1 MLYLLGEAYSN
12 TVLRL
17 FASHLVLLSI
27 GVIIAGMLTYIL
39 LPRLWNRLPK
49 DHGKA
54 LVPQGERSAGKPT
67 GAGIILSLVAA
78 AVMLLVVPPDW
89 SVVGVVLSL
98 LAAMFF
104 GYKDDAS
111 TVPWGQ
117 LRKGLLDLFCAFV
130 AALCFCKWE
139 PVTIWLPLIKDALA
153 VPPAIYVPCATA
165 ILWLSINAM
174 NCSDGVD
181 GLAGSLG
188 LISLLSLSAL
198 LYLVLGNKFVAA
210 YLLLP
215 HYMDGA
221 KWAIMSATVA
231 GAVGGYLWHN
241 AEPSKVLMGDA
252 GSRMLGLAIGVEVLA
267 SGNPLL
273 IVVVAPVVLANGG
286 TGLVKIVLLRFLRR
300 LGFDIAP
307 TPSPTDAHDAPTPP
321 HRPGIIRLLNKVRF
335 PLHDHCRKNLGWS
348 NAQVLMRFV
357 LIQSVLIPI
366 LFAIFVKVR

>member
-1 MLYLLGEAYSN
+1 MLYLIGDLYSN

-17 FASHLVLLSI
+17 FASHVILLSI
-27 GVIIAGMLTYIL
+27 GVIAAGLLTNIL
-39 LPRLWNRLPK
+39 LPMFWNRLPR

-67 GAGIILSLVAA
+67 GAGIVLSLVAA
-78 AVMLLVVPPDW
+78 LVMLLVVPPDW
-89 SVVGVVLSL
+89 SVAGVVLSL
-98 LAAMFF
+98 LAAMLF
-104 GYKDDAS
+104 GYLDDAS
-111 TVPWGQ
+111 ARPWGQ
-117 LRKGLLDLFCAFV
+117 LRKGLLDLACAFV
-130 AALCFCKWE
+130 AALCFCRLE
-139 PVTIWLPLIKDALA
+139 PTTIWLPLIKDAIT
-153 VPPAIYVPCATA
+153 VHPAIYIPFATA
-165 ILWLSINAM
+165 VLWLSINAM

-215 HYMDGA
+215 HYPDGA
-221 KWAIMSATVA
+221 RWAIMSATIA

-241 AEPSKVLMGDA
+241 AEPSRVLMGDA
-252 GSRMLGLAIGVEVLA
+252 GSRMLGLAIGVAVLA

-273 IVVVAPVVLANGG
+273 LFVVAPVVLANGG
-286 TGLVKIVLLRFLRR
+286 TGLVKIVLLRMLRR
-300 LGFDIAP
+300 LGFDTEQLPLPAAAG
-307 TPSPTDAHDAPTPP
+307 TRWREAEG
-321 HRPGIIRLLNKVRF
+321 PGIIRLLNKVRF
-335 PLHDHCRKNLGWS
+335 PLHDHCRKNLNWS

-357 LIQSVLIPI
+357 LIQSVLIPL

>member
-27 GVIIAGMLTYIL
+27 GVILAGLLTYIL

-111 TVPWGQ
+111 AVPWGQ
-117 LRKGLLDLFCAFV
+117 LRKGLLDLLCAFV

-139 PVTIWLPLIKDALA
+139 PMTIWIPIFKNPFVMSPAPYILLA
-153 VPPAIYVPCATA
+153 TG
-165 ILWLSINAM
+165 ILWFSINAT

-188 LISLLSLSAL
+188 LLSLFSLSTL
-198 LYLVLGNKFVAA
+198 LYAVLGNKFVAA

-231 GAVGGYLWHN
+231 GAIGGYLWHN

-252 GSRMLGLAIGVEVLA
+252 GSRMLGLAIGVAVLA

-273 IVVVAPVVLANGG
+273 IVVVAPVLLANGG
-286 TGLVKIVLLRFLRR
+286 TGLVKLALLRIMRR
-300 LGFDIAP
+300 LGLD
-307 TPSPTDAHDAPTPP
+307 TTPP
-321 HRPGIIRLLNKVRF
+321 HPAAGAAPNHTDSPGIIRLMNKVRF

-357 LIQSVLIPI
+357 IIQSVLIPI